1 MVSNKKRGMKH
12 TLTAILCLVLLF
24 SITAC
29 KKNKDAKA
37 DCYRDNAVRYEINN
51 QLATVYQVNGEY
63 YIAEQNTIDTR
74 LFPCNLPEEFQQ
86 NNINIYITGQVKSL
100 PYSNTRPAGD
110 AALIITQITR
120 R

>member
-1 MVSNKKRGMKH
+1 MKH
-12 TLTAILCLVLLF
+12 TLTAILCLVLLCGI
-24 SITAC
+24 ITAC
-29 KKNKDAKA
+29 KKTKDAKA

-74 LFPCNLPEEFQQ
+74 LFPCNLPAGFQQ
-86 NNINIYITGQVKSL
+86 NNTAVLVSGQVKSL
-100 PYSNTRPAGD
+100 PYSSTRPAGD
-110 AALIITQITR
+110 AALIITAISR